1 MDMKHVVTL
10 LVAVA
15 TLLGSVNS
23 VIAQLTF
30 GAGVN
35 QGCIGMRITYSTC
48 GIIPY
53 PCAHI
58 SFWQPKWIV
67 TTTAAFSGGVQNQG
81 RQHYHLQNAVVRPVD
96 HLFRFNDPCTGCT
109 VPTLAALVPAFYE
122 SRTDPAW
129 RVAQSPFMTP
139 EIRGLKIGIWGG
151 AYPRVGYV
159 VHPTP
164 VVASALAAV
173 RAFNIARQPVDLWP
187 VQGLVRPTIPLVPS
201 AQGVGLFPCMSR
213 RFTPTLPFSCFSAGF
228 DSGMLMVPPGGVSS
242 PTGIYEWVIWKR
254 RRCTLPMPL
263 DVCAQSLNALPKLNA
278 CFVSN

>member
-1 MDMKHVVTL
+1 MKRGHSGICMAVGLVVLT
-10 LVAVA
+10 AV
-15 TLLGSVNS
+15 GSLPAS
-23 VIAQLTF
+23 AQLSF

-35 QGCIGMRITYSTC
+35 QSCINMRITYSTC

-67 TTTAAFSGGVQNQG
+67 STTSGFSGGVQNQG
-81 RQHYHLQNAVVRPVD
+81 RPHYHLQNAVVRPVN
-96 HLFRFNDPCTGCT
+96 HLFTFDDPCTGCT
-109 VPTLAALVPAFYE
+109 VPTPAAVVPAFYE
-122 SRTDPAW
+122 SHTDPAW
-129 RVAQSPFMTP
+129 RTAQSPYMTP
-139 EIRGLKIGIWGG
+139 EIMALRTGVWGG

-159 VHPTP
+159 THPTP

-213 RFTPTLPFSCFSAGF
+213 RFTPIPPGCFSAGF
-228 DSGMLMVPPGGVSS
+228 DAGTLIPSPASSTGV
-242 PTGIYEWVIWKR
+242 YEWVIWKR
-254 RRCTLPMPL
+254 RTCTLPVPL
-263 DVCAQSLNALPKLNA
+263 DLCAQSLNALPKINA